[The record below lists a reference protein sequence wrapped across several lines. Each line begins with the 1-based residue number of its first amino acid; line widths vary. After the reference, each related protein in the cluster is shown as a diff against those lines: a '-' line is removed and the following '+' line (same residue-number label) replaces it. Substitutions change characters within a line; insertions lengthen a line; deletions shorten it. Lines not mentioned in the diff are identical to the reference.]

1 MPTVAGGHYHAFGS
15 IPLHQHSEHAV
26 DVFFAVLFFAFSST
40 ITPGPNNIMMM
51 SSGVNHGIK
60 ASLPHLIGICVGFP
74 LMVLLI
80 GLGFGV
86 VLSNLPWLHLLIKVL
101 GVVYLCWLAWKIASS
116 TPTSLEG
123 SDSKPLNFWQA
134 AAFQWVNGKA
144 WVMASGAVAAFTTM
158 QGHFYQD
165 VIQIT
170 LAFLLMSLPCVGS
183 WLLFGALLRRW
194 LNQPTQQRIFNLCM
208 ALLLLLS
215 IWPVVLELWQQPL
228 VF

>member
-1 MPTVAGGHYHAFGS
+1 MAVSGRTIRA
-15 IPLHQHSEHAV
+15 HQV

-51 SSGVNHGIK
+51 SSGVNYGVK
-60 ASLPHLIGICVGFP
+60 ASLPHLFGICIGFP
-74 LMVLLI
+74 LMVLMI

-86 VLSNLPWLHLLIKVL
+86 VLSNQPWLHLTIKVL
-101 GVVYLCWLAWKIASS
+101 GVLYLCWLAWKIASS
-116 TPTSLEG
+116 KPTSLEG
-123 SDSKPLNFWQA
+123 SNSKPFSFLQA

-158 QGHFYQD
+158 QGQFYQD
-165 VIQIT
+165 VMQIT

-194 LNQPTQQRIFNLCM
+194 LNQPTTQRGFNICM
-208 ALLLLLS
+208 ALLLLGS
-215 IWPVVLELWQQPL
+215 VWPVLLEIVQQL
-228 VF
+228 NSN